1 MSSISGPYVV
11 KFLAILNCL
20 YTKQEWG
27 IGSLLT
33 AQAVFVLEVL
43 VIRKQVAPDPG
54 LEQVLRSSLRGVD
67 INFSYSQFP
76 GDLRS
81 ETVPNLVILP
91 FDKSVENKT
100 GALSSLAERYSPA
113 EVLAILSE
121 AEMSIELCED
131 LRKAGAGEVMTL
143 NQMSTSLGK
152 RLLDRMAGLTAQAKA
167 EYQVE
172 KTEALFRGIIEHASD
187 MVTLLA
193 ADGTIIYESPSFE
206 RQLGYAAWEVL
217 GQDAFD
223 FVHPDDVS
231 RAKKIF
237 ENLVAEN
244 FEASPVV
251 ELRFRH
257 KDGSWRTLAAVAN
270 NQLKN
275 EAVQAIVVNSRDISK
290 QKETE
295 QELERYRLHLEELVE
310 QRTREVEEI
319 TRRADAVLAASP
331 DALIAISNEGKIT
344 FVSDHWRKA
353 YPKNAHKL
361 VPGTTIEETFEFLSE
376 ESGIPADDPRY
387 KEMKPWWRN
396 PVGQKEFRLNNDIWL
411 RVLAKKMPDG
421 NGVVVTT
428 TNITDYKQQQ
438 ALLASQSEELAI
450 ALDKE
455 RQVTDLQ
462 RRFVTMVSH
471 EFRTPLTIVDGNAQ
485 ILQRRGAI
493 MPAEDI
499 LKRATTIRTAV
510 TRLVEMI
517 EKILSAK
524 VLETGKIEL
533 AAEPVDITR
542 LLLDIC
548 TEQQEIQRKHEII
561 SDIRG
566 LPATVNLDPKLIA
579 QAFTNVLSNAMKY
592 SPENP
597 LIQVRGWADEKS
609 IYISVRD
616 FGIGIPE
623 DEIPQVFS
631 RFFRASTSAGIP
643 GSGIGLNLVKD
654 LIEMH
659 GGKIGLESKLGTG
672 TTVTIELPVK
682 GFAAPKKRKKI

>member
-1 MSSISGPYVV
+1 M
-11 KFLAILNCL
+11 
-20 YTKQEWG
+20 
-27 IGSLLT
+27 
-33 AQAVFVLEVL
+33 LEVL
-43 VIRKQVAPDPG
+43 VIRSQATPDPG

-67 INFSYSQFP
+67 INFSYLQISGDEP
-76 GDLRS
+76 GGKL
-81 ETVPNLVILP
+81 PNLVVLP
-91 FDKSVENKT
+91 FEKSIENKAA
-100 GALSSLAERYSPA
+100 ALASLAERYSPA
-113 EVLAILSE
+113 EVLVILSE

-143 NQMSTSLGK
+143 NQMTTSLGK
-152 RLLDRMAGLTAQAKA
+152 RLLDRMAGQTALAKA

-193 ADGTIIYESPSFE
+193 ADGTIIYQSPSFE

-223 FVHPDDVS
+223 FVHPDDIP

-237 ENLVAEN
+237 ESLVAGS
-244 FEASPVV
+244 FDASPVV

-257 KDGSWRTLAAVAN
+257 KDASWRTLAAVAN

-295 QELERYRLHLEELVE
+295 RELERYRLHLEDLVE
-310 QRTREVEEI
+310 QRTREVEEV
-319 TRRADAVLAASP
+319 TRRAAAVLAASP
-331 DALIAISNEGKIT
+331 DALIAITNDGKIS
-344 FVSDHWRKA
+344 FVSEHWKKA
-353 YPKNAHKL
+353 YPRNAHKL
-361 VPGTTIEETFEFLSE
+361 VPGTTIAETFEFLSE
-376 ESGIPADDPRY
+376 ESGIPQDDPRY
-387 KEMKPWWRN
+387 KEMKPWWAN

-421 NGVVVTT
+421 SGVVVTT

-438 ALLASQSEELAI
+438 ALLAAQSEELAI

-499 LKRATTIRTAV
+499 VKRATTIRTAV

-533 AAEPVDITR
+533 MAEPVDLAR
-542 LLLDIC
+542 LLMDIC
-548 TEQQEIQRKHEII
+548 TEQQEIQRKHEIV

-597 LIQVRGWADEKS
+597 VIQVRGWADEKNVHV
-609 IYISVRD
+609 SVRD
-616 FGIGIPE
+616 FGVGIPE
-623 DEIPQVFS
+623 DEMPQVFS

-659 GGKIGLESKLGTG
+659 GGKIGLESQLGAG
-672 TTVTIELPVK
+672 TTVTMTLPLK
-682 GFAAPKKRKKI
+682 GVAVSGKRKKT